1 MMVALQRC
9 TRGTAVASGSQ
20 QTCFPRV
27 HRRRA
32 RQWVGSIHTRKRGH
46 CEVLMFVGWR
56 CFGRR
61 VDVFGDGKRK
71 RMWWEEE
78 CSGCSQAQRATARD
92 DVLRH
97 GARGRPCRSSTKLE
111 AAGKRDSKPD
121 FIEIRT
127 RPTSSSQHHVSTR
140 LYFLAACP

>member
-1 MMVALQRC
+1 MCLVME
-9 TRGTAVASGSQ
+9 RG
-20 QTCFPRV
+20 
-27 HRRRA
+27 
-32 RQWVGSIHTRKRGH
+32 RG
-46 CEVLMFVGWR
+46 CA
-56 CFGRR
+56 
-61 VDVFGDGKRK
+61 GKRSAVGVVEH
-71 RMWWEEE
+71 REQQH
-78 CSGCSQAQRATARD
+78 GD